1 MSDKTED
8 LMIKPEDLAPPVIKK
23 LTEIKPYER
32 NPRYIKSADFEALKR
47 SLQEDPE
54 MLALRPLVVSRKDG
68 KTIIGG
74 NQRYH
79 AAKALGWTE
88 IPVMVSRM
96 SDEKERRFIVKD
108 NIANGDW
115 EYEILMQDY
124 TKDELEDMGWH
135 DDREEITD
143 DMDDYEED
151 EKEIIEDLPPDVEP
165 NPVSK
170 PGEIYRLGEH
180 ILVCGSS
187 TDEALLDEAMSLVEI
202 PGEDD
207 PRISMIFTDPPYGV
221 DYKSQAHGSIK
232 NDALGRSGT
241 YQLHVDAF
249 SNAARWTKHT
259 AGIYVW
265 HASRYQRDIEDAL
278 EAAGIVVKQQLIW
291 SKGFNLG
298 RDDHHWAHEPCFY
311 CHFKDGRAAWY
322 GGRNKRTVLDYSAKD
337 INALPKEQLVKM
349 LKAIQKETT
358 VWAIQKDSVATYLH
372 PTQKPVELSARAMAN
387 SSRGGEL
394 VADFFAGSGSTLI
407 GAEQMGR
414 HCLAFELD
422 PKFADVIRRRW
433 YRFTQGLL
441 KDDDDTGWEEAT
453 PIINKGKK

>member
-96 SDEKERRFIVKD
+96 SDEKERRFIIKD

-151 EKEIIEDLPPDVEP
+151 EK
-165 NPVSK
+165 
-170 PGEIYRLGEH
+170 
-180 ILVCGSS
+180 
-187 TDEALLDEAMSLVEI
+187 
-202 PGEDD
+202 
-207 PRISMIFTDPPYGV
+207 
-221 DYKSQAHGSIK
+221 
-232 NDALGRSGT
+232 GRSEFVFIGSDPT
-241 YQLHVDAF
+241 RVAAIASLIADA
-249 SNAARWTKHT
+249 AMEVT
-259 AGIYVW
+259 
-265 HASRYQRDIEDAL
+265 DIP
-278 EAAGIVVKQQLIW
+278 W
-291 SKGFNLG
+291 
-298 RDDHHWAHEPCFY
+298 EP
-311 CHFKDGRAAWY
+311 
-322 GGRNKRTVLDYSAKD
+322 GG
-337 INALPKEQLVKM
+337 KE
-349 LKAIQKETT
+349 
-358 VWAIQKDSVATYLH
+358 
-372 PTQKPVELSARAMAN
+372 
-387 SSRGGEL
+387 
-394 VADFFAGSGSTLI
+394 
-407 GAEQMGR
+407 
-414 HCLAFELD
+414 
-422 PKFADVIRRRW
+422 
-433 YRFTQGLL
+433 
-441 KDDDDTGWEEAT
+441 
-453 PIINKGKK
+453 